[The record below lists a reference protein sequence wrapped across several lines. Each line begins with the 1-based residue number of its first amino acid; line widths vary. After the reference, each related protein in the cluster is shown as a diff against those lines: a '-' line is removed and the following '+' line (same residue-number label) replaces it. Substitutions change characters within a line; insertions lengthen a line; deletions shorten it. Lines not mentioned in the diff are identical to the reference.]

1 MAAMIT
7 DQEFWTALANMPE
20 PKPVSWRLYYDDQ
33 GAPVCYSMEDLPGNY
48 IEVDAETYA
57 RSPMNLRVVDGQI
70 RYIISVQQQKLVPS
84 VTGTAC
90 DPRDITVVVDPQL
103 PHQAW
108 SRTINET
115 S

>member
-1 MAAMIT
+1 MISE
-7 DQEFWTALANMPE
+7 QEFWAALANMPE
-20 PKPVSWRLYYDDQ
+20 SKPVSWRLYYDES
-33 GAPVCYSMEDLPGNY
+33 GSPICYSMQEQPGNY

-57 RSPMNLRVVDGQI
+57 RSPMNIRVVDGQI
-70 RYIISVQQQKLVPS
+70 RYIISTQQQKLVPS
-84 VTGTAC
+84 IMGTPC
-90 DPRDITVVVDPQL
+90 DPQDITVVVDPAQ